1 MYKKYKLKQKKKK
14 LTSYYIIILII
25 IFSIF
30 SATGYALLSD
40 NMKISGFANL
50 KSTDKPDGEYCN
62 STYTWKNKDSWG
74 SPGKYTYQV
83 EINITN
89 LDKDYMAG
97 EDSNLEFKIGIGN
110 SDFIPWDS
118 TATYNIWQAESVTAE
133 DNFIIIKFK
142 PDVVWWSLGTDLT
155 LYPMIGLSSEN
166 SSIIIT
172 SIYLNGKL
180 CTDIT
185 NGISAT
191 SSYNSSNE
199 LETNTFDT
207 NDSSNN
213 ELIIDSNANINSD
226 TSSTIENSESTNNE
240 IEKNP

>member
-40 NMKISGFANL
+40 NMKISGSANL
-50 KSTDKPDGEYCN
+50 KSTDKPDGEYGK
-62 STYTWKNKDSWG
+62 STFTWKNTNNWG
-74 SPGKYTYQV
+74 SPGSYTYQLG
-83 EINITN
+83 IDITN
-89 LDKDYMAG
+89 LD
-97 EDSNLEFKIGIGN
+97 EDLYANQSELEIRITFAN
-110 SDFIPWDS
+110 SDFKPWDS
-118 TATYNIWQAESVTAE
+118 VSSYNIWQADTITYENNVL
-133 DNFIIIKFK
+133 IIKFK
-142 PDVVWWSLGTDLT
+142 SESIWFPIGTVLT
-155 LYPMIGLSSEN
+155 LYPMFCLEN
-166 SSIIIT
+166 DNSAVIIT
-172 SIYLNGKL
+172 SLSLNGKL
-180 CTDIT
+180 CTDLSTETSTT
-185 NGISAT
+185 NL
-191 SSYNSSNE
+191 YNSSNE